1 LILVWR
7 IIQESQLIDAFTGEG
22 SRLYGGRWN
31 HKGTPVIYLGGSL
44 ALAYLEGFVHISS
57 NVPFNQKY
65 LSFSAKIPESL
76 DFNIIDMKSLPSNW
90 REFPA
95 PHSTKDIG
103 TQWAAE
109 GETALLQVPS
119 VLIPEEV
126 NYILNPF
133 HADLKKIK
141 FSDPKPFYFDS
152 RMWKSGK

>member
-1 LILVWR
+1 MILAWR
-7 IIQESQLIDAFTGEG
+7 IIQESQLIEAFTGEG

-44 ALAYLEGFVHISS
+44 ALAALEVFVHISS

-65 LSFSAKIPESL
+65 LSFSAIIPENVDIKKIEL
-76 DFNIIDMKSLPSNW
+76 KSLPPNW

-95 PHSTKDIG
+95 PNATKDIG
-103 TQWAAE
+103 THWAE
-109 GETALLQVPS
+109 RGETALLQVPS

-126 NYILNPF
+126 NYILNPS
-133 HADLKKIK
+133 HADFRKIN